1 MILDTVAKNCIV
13 NNRLLS
19 WMMQSKFDC
28 LLLLLMLLLLLLLLN
43 IRVEILGKGC
53 VRRSLDRHCRR
64 LRNEERV

>member
-13 NNRLLS
+13 NYRLLS
-19 WMMQSKFDC
+19 WMMQSKFDN
-28 LLLLLMLLLLLLLLN
+28 LLLLLLLLD

-53 VRRSLDRHCRR
+53 VWRSLDRDCRR

>member
-28 LLLLLMLLLLLLLLN
+28 LLLLLMLLLLLLD
-43 IRVEILGKGC
+43 IWVEILGKGC
-53 VRRSLDRHCRR
+53 VWRSLDRHCRR